1 MNKKHYRLVF
11 SRLHGMLVAVEE
23 TASAAGKASAGE
35 TQRAVDRSGMHG
47 VAQFAL
53 RFAAFGAL
61 IAVGAMPMWVQA
73 QIVGTGP
80 NAPSVIQTSNGLP
93 QVNINKPGGA
103 GVSLNTYNQFDVQ
116 KNGAILNNSPTIVNA
131 TLQGAGLDLSSST
144 TSAGS
149 ALTLTTTQGDL
160 NLAHASAI
168 AGGALYE
175 RRSQPAARGRRHGCV
190 RNGHLDE
197 RWHIGGGRC
206 HARER

>member
-23 TASAAGKASAGE
+23 TASAAAKASAGE

-61 IAVGAMPMWVQA
+61 IAAGAMPMWVQA
-73 QIVGTGP
+73 QIVGAGP
-80 NAPSVIQTSNGLP
+80 NAPSVIQTPNGLP

-116 KNGAILNNSPTIVNA
+116 KNGAILNNSPTIVN
-131 TLQGAGLDLSSST
+131 TQQAGYINGNPNL
-144 TSAGS
+144 SAG
-149 ALTLTTTQGDL
+149 Q
-160 NLAHASAI
+160 
-168 AGGALYE
+168 
-175 RRSQPAARGRRHGCV
+175 AARIIVNQSEPMQWYQCAWC
-190 RNGHLDE
+190 E
-197 RWHIGGGRC
+197 RPSPGIQFIEPDMGRC
-206 HARER
+206 NI